1 MPPVGAGSDPEG
13 VAFAVGLPFFEDA
26 PEADGFAGAVA
37 SGAIAADGDDGVPA
51 FFAAGTFGAGAPGLG
66 GLAGLTAAEA
76 GGCAAGVPGLAPAGG
91 GGVVAGASAVAGV
104 LDPFGAGSGWPCIP
118 GSAWPGAGL
127 AALGVC
133 WVCKAA
139 FWATDGG
146 NDGPMAA
153 GADAVFTPGCPG
165 AAAAAA
171 GGAMV
176 LVWPVWFVTVTVLV
190 TLLMTTVLCTLL

>member
-1 MPPVGAGSDPEG
+1 M
-13 VAFAVGLPFFEDA
+13 
-26 PEADGFAGAVA
+26 
-37 SGAIAADGDDGVPA
+37 
-51 FFAAGTFGAGAPGLG
+51 
-66 GLAGLTAAEA
+66 
-76 GGCAAGVPGLAPAGG
+76 APAGG

-127 AALGVC
+127 AAWPGVPDCAPAAFGVC
-133 WVCKAA
+133 VWVCKAA
-139 FWATDGG
+139 FCATDGG
-146 NDGPMAA
+146 SDGPMAA
-153 GADAVFTPGCPG
+153 GAAAVFTPGCPG
-165 AAAAAA
+165 AAAAAT